1 MCGCDGVSWRQL
13 AAVGEGG
20 KGSGGGG
27 GGYLSMV
34 VRKIF
39 CSYFFLPGGRHLV
52 IGKEITPHQLP
63 TTIVTQFCGHT
74 EFLRELGHGKGRVQ
88 HLNSN
93 PKVCNTNILIP
104 ESQVPLVE
112 THACHGAACLVEYD
126 RPIQLFTPVSSRF
139 FIL

>member
-39 CSYFFLPGGRHLV
+39 CSFFCPAGGICLLARRSHHINFLPLSSHNFVV
-52 IGKEITPHQLP
+52 I
-63 TTIVTQFCGHT
+63 
-74 EFLRELGHGKGRVQ
+74 
-88 HLNSN
+88 LNSYVN
-93 PKVCNTNILIP
+93 
-104 ESQVPLVE
+104 
-112 THACHGAACLVEYD
+112 
-126 RPIQLFTPVSSRF
+126 
-139 FIL
+139 